1 MDKKTKLMA
10 ICAAGAAAIL
20 IGAGLAR
27 CAIEPS
33 EPEAVV
39 PVEERSQKMERPGC
53 R

>member
-39 PVEERSQKMERPGC
+39 PV
-53 R
+53 